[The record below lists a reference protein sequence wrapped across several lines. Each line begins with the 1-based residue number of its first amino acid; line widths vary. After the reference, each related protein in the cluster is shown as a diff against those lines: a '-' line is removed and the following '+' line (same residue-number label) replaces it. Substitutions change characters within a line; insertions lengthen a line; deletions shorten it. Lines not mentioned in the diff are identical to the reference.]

1 MKTPQSIY
9 QEVKAI
15 AEPVLKNY
23 HNDLLVDDKN
33 SIESNEELEKF
44 LHFTGPLGTRYI
56 LLKNNAYLEDLEE
69 IFEFLQRSGKI
80 YYTLWLYFDG
90 KKLWKINLS
99 IAEWIVGQLIDKLL
113 EEKQEN
119 LKFYLTY

>member
-23 HNDLLVDDKN
+23 HNDLLVHDKD

-44 LHFTGPLGTRYI
+44 FHFTSPQGTRYI
-56 LLKNNAYLEDLEE
+56 LLETNTYLENLEE
-69 IFEFLQRSGKI
+69 IFDCIQRHRD

-90 KKLWKINLS
+90 KKLWKINNN
-99 IAEWIVGQLIDKLL
+99 IAEWIVVKLINKLL
-113 EEKQEN
+113 EEKPKN
-119 LKFYLTY
+119 LKFYLT